1 MNIFRFHGLW
11 HRNNFFDFA
20 NWDPFEDD
28 PFEMAFFH
36 NQDPY
41 FPRLHN
47 TVGVSHR
54 PVSYPF
60 VKRNDE
66 DVFQLVLDVSGF
78 DPNELSLKLDGRE
91 LLIKGIRSRNRK
103 TQNSCFQRKFCW
115 RRTLPRDVDLKSI
128 KARLSKPTTL
138 EIEVKKL
145 KENERYIR
153 IDYLDSLGDQAQ
165 RNSETSSRFDDTRS
179 LQRQDNN
186 VKIVQE
192 MDEATVEVVPDD
204 NLDTDSP

>member
-1 MNIFRFHGLW
+1 
-11 HRNNFFDFA
+11 
-20 NWDPFEDD
+20 
-28 PFEMAFFH
+28 MAFFH

-41 FPRLHN
+41 FPRLHK
-47 TVGVSHR
+47 TVGVSHKL
-54 PVSYPF
+54 VSYPF

-66 DVFQLVLDVSGF
+66 DVFQLVLDVNGF

-91 LLIKGIRSRNRK
+91 LLIKGIPSRNRK

-115 RRTLPRDVDLKSI
+115 RLTLPRDVDLKSI

-138 EIEVKKL
+138 EIEVKKI